1 MKAWMPFVV
10 LALCL
15 GAAACRTDP
24 NIALL
29 ERELRL
35 QEDQIYQLRDELE
48 LCNDE
53 LQSARRK
60 LEQAERNPAGADA
73 SRRPSARAPRPETT
87 PGAIVPEAIPSVIIP
102 GDSGET
108 KPSGAAPPAGPAGP
122 GFPVR
127 GAGLQRRPAV
137 VAGNSRQVAAIE
149 LNRLATGGFR
159 RGRAAGHEGVMVVI
173 EPRDAQGRIV
183 AASGQINV
191 VVVDPSLPGDVG
203 RIARWDFAA
212 EEAEAL
218 LVTDGPAPGL
228 HLELPWP
235 AEPPQNEDLHLFV
248 RYITADGRKLQA
260 DRPIKIE
267 LADAPPRTAQ
277 PAQVGPMLTGQP
289 AGDPSGEPD
298 GKSSP
303 APMASAAPT
312 PLLPRSAPAA
322 GETAADGRGAA
333 PSVEV
338 RTTADEPAPPETT
351 GRRETPRP
359 AATPSRPTTALK
371 RPTWSPER
379 R

>member
-1 MKAWMPFVV
+1 MKAWKPSVI

-15 GAAACRTDP
+15 GAAACRSDP

-35 QEDQIYQLRDELE
+35 QEDRIYQLQDELE
-48 LCNDE
+48 LCSDE
-53 LQSARRK
+53 LHEARRK
-60 LEQAERNPAGADA
+60 LAQAEQAPATSSVSRPTGARSLPA
-73 SRRPSARAPRPETT
+73 EAH
-87 PGAIVPEAIPSVIIP
+87 PGALVPEAIPAVEVPIES
-102 GDSGET
+102 GDA
-108 KPSGAAPPAGPAGP
+108 KPSGAAPAGSPGP

-127 GAGLQRRPAV
+127 GVGLQRKPAV
-137 VAGNSRQVAAIE
+137 VAGSSRQVAAIE

-183 AASGQINV
+183 AAAGQISV
-191 VVVDPSLPGDVG
+191 VVVDPALPGDVG

-248 RYITADGRKLQA
+248 RYITADGRKLQT

-277 PAQVGPMLTGQP
+277 PAQVGPMLTGEP
-289 AGDPSGEPD
+289 GDRST
-298 GKSSP
+298 P
-303 APMASAAPT
+303 APPPATAAAPT
-312 PLLPRSAPAA
+312 PLLPRGAPAA
-322 GETAADGRGAA
+322 GDTAAGSSDGRGA
-333 PSVEV
+333 S
-338 RTTADEPAPPETT
+338 PAAES
-351 GRRETPRP
+351 RP
-359 AATPSRPTTALK
+359 AADETAPREAAERPKQPTSGEAPSRTTTAVK
-371 RPTWSPER
+371 RPAWSPER

>member
-1 MKAWMPFVV
+1 MKAWKPSVI

-15 GAAACRTDP
+15 GAAACRSDP

-35 QEDQIYQLRDELE
+35 QEDKIYQLQDELE
-48 LCNDE
+48 LCSDE
-53 LQSARRK
+53 LQEARRK
-60 LEQAERNPAGADA
+60 LAQAEQAPATSSVSRPTGARSLPA
-73 SRRPSARAPRPETT
+73 EAH
-87 PGAIVPEAIPSVIIP
+87 PGTLVPEAIPAVEVP
-102 GDSGET
+102 PDSGGAN
-108 KPSGAAPPAGPAGP
+108 PAAGAAPAGAAGP

-127 GAGLQRRPAV
+127 GVGLQRKPAV
-137 VAGNSRQVAAIE
+137 VAGSSRQVAAIE

-183 AASGQINV
+183 AAAGQISV

-212 EEAEAL
+212 EEAESL
-218 LVTDGPAPGL
+218 LVADGPAPGL

-248 RYITADGRKLQA
+248 RYITADGRKLQT

-277 PAQVGPMLTGQP
+277 PAQVGPMLTGEPSDRSTSAPPP
-289 AGDPSGEPD
+289 A
-298 GKSSP
+298 
-303 APMASAAPT
+303 AATAVAPT
-312 PLLPRSAPAA
+312 PLLPRGTPTAS
-322 GETAADGRGAA
+322 ETAADGADGRNAGPAA
-333 PSVEV
+333 EARP
-338 RTTADEPAPPETT
+338 TADDPAPPQAT
-351 GRRETPRP
+351 GRNESPRP
-359 AATPSRPTTALK
+359 AAAPARPTTAVK
-371 RPTWSPER
+371 RPAWSPER

>member
-1 MKAWMPFVV
+1 MKAWKPFVV
-10 LALCL
+10 LALCF
-15 GAAACRTDP
+15 GAAACRSDP

-35 QEDQIYQLRDELE
+35 QEDKIYQLQDELE
-48 LCNDE
+48 LCCDE
-53 LQSARRK
+53 LEAARRK
-60 LEQAERNPAGADA
+60 LEQAERNPAGADS
-73 SRRPSARAPRPETT
+73 SRRTSARPAPAEVT
-87 PGAIVPEAIPSVIIP
+87 PNAIVPEAIPSVVIP
-102 GDSGET
+102 GESGEAN
-108 KPSGAAPPAGPAGP
+108 PAAGAAPGGASGP

-127 GAGLQRRPAV
+127 GVGMQRKPAV
-137 VAGNSRQVAAIE
+137 IAGSSRQVAAIE

-159 RGRAAGHEGVMVVI
+159 RGRAAGHEGVLVVI

-183 AASGQINV
+183 AAGGQISV
-191 VVVDPSLPGDVG
+191 VVVDPSLPGDIG

-212 EEAEAL
+212 EESESL

-248 RYITADGRKLQA
+248 RYVTADGRKLQA

-277 PAQVGPMLTGQP
+277 AAQVGPMLTGEP
-289 AGDPSGEPD
+289 GER
-298 GKSSP
+298 SSP
-303 APMASAAPT
+303 APLAAATPT
-312 PLLPRSAPAA
+312 PLLPPSAPAS
-322 GETAADGRGAA
+322 GEAVASGAREERSTVA
-333 PSVEV
+333 PANA
-338 RTTADEPAPPETT
+338 RATADESAPREAA
-351 GRRETPRP
+351 GRTESPRP
-359 AATPSRPTTALK
+359 AETPARPTTAVK

>member
-1 MKAWMPFVV
+1 MKAWKPSVI

-15 GAAACRTDP
+15 GAAACRSDP

-35 QEDQIYQLRDELE
+35 QEDKIYQLQDELE
-48 LCNDE
+48 LCSDE
-53 LQSARRK
+53 LQEARRK
-60 LEQAERNPAGADA
+60 LAQAEQAPATSSVSRPTGARSLPA
-73 SRRPSARAPRPETT
+73 EAH
-87 PGAIVPEAIPSVIIP
+87 PGTLVPEAIPAVEVPIE
-102 GDSGET
+102 SGGA
-108 KPSGAAPPAGPAGP
+108 KPSGAAPAGGSGP

-127 GAGLQRRPAV
+127 GVGLQRKPAV
-137 VAGNSRQVAAIE
+137 VAGSSRQVAAIE

-183 AASGQINV
+183 AAAGQISV

-203 RIARWDFAA
+203 RIARWDIAA
-212 EEAEAL
+212 EEAESL

-248 RYITADGRKLQA
+248 RYITADGRKLQT

-277 PAQVGPMLTGQP
+277 PAQVGPMLTGEPSDRSTSAPP
-289 AGDPSGEPD
+289 A
-298 GKSSP
+298 
-303 APMASAAPT
+303 AAVTAATPT
-312 PLLPRSAPAA
+312 PLLPRGAPTA
-322 GETAADGRGAA
+322 GETAAGSSDGRGVTPAAEARPTADAVAPREAVERPKQPASGEA
-333 PSVEV
+333 PS
-338 RTTADEPAPPETT
+338 RTT
-351 GRRETPRP
+351 
-359 AATPSRPTTALK
+359 TAVK

>member
-1 MKAWMPFVV
+1 MKAWKPSVV

-15 GAAACRTDP
+15 GAAACRSDP

-35 QEDQIYQLRDELE
+35 QEDRIYQLEDELE
-48 LCNDE
+48 LCSDE
-53 LQSARRK
+53 LQEARRK
-60 LEQAERNPAGADA
+60 LAQIERPAAASSVVRPTDVRSAPAEAN
-73 SRRPSARAPRPETT
+73 
-87 PGAIVPEAIPSVIIP
+87 PGALVPEAIPSVVMP
-102 GDSGET
+102 PESDSAN
-108 KPSGAAPPAGPAGP
+108 PAAGAAPAGSSGP

-127 GAGLQRRPAV
+127 GVGLQRKPAV
-137 VAGNSRQVAAIE
+137 VGGSSRQVAAIE

-183 AASGQINV
+183 AAAGQISV
-191 VVVDPSLPGDVG
+191 VVVDPSLPGDIG

-212 EEAEAL
+212 EEAETL

-248 RYITADGRKLQA
+248 RYITADGRKLQT

-267 LADAPPRTAQ
+267 LADPAPRTAR
-277 PAQVGPMLTGQP
+277 PSPVGPMLTGE
-289 AGDPSGEPD
+289 PSDQSTP
-298 GKSSP
+298 
-303 APMASAAPT
+303 ASATAGTPT
-312 PLLPRSAPAA
+312 PL
-322 GETAADGRGAA
+322 
-333 PSVEV
+333 V
-338 RTTADEPAPPETT
+338 
-351 GRRETPRP
+351 PRP
-359 AATPSRPTTALK
+359 APTAAANAAEGEKTLGAGSSAEPRATAGDAAPRENARENDLTKPAEVSPRPKTAVK
-371 RPTWSPER
+371 RPSWSPER

>member
-48 LCNDE
+48 LCNGE

-60 LEQAERNPAGADA
+60 LEQVERHPAGADA
-73 SRRPSARAPRPETT
+73 PQRPPARTPRTELAPS
-87 PGAIVPEAIPSVIIP
+87 AIVPEAIPSVVIP
-102 GDSGET
+102 NESGEAN
-108 KPSGAAPPAGPAGP
+108 PAAGATPGGTSGP

-127 GAGLQRRPAV
+127 GAGLQRKPAV

-267 LADAPPRTAQ
+267 LADSPPRTAQ
-277 PAQVGPMLTGQP
+277 PAQVGPMLTGEP
-289 AGDPSGEPD
+289 AGSPS
-298 GKSSP
+298 S
-303 APMASAAPT
+303 APMVSATPT
-312 PLLPRSAPAA
+312 PLLPRNAPAA
-322 GETAADGRGAA
+322 GETAAGAGQGRSAG
-333 PSVEV
+333 PSAEA
-338 RTTADEPAPPETT
+338 RATADESAP
-351 GRRETPRP
+351 REAADRTESPRP
-359 AATPSRPTTALK
+359 VEAPSRANTAVK